1 VLLADS
7 KAEVA
12 VGQIELPTSL
22 RSISKTVIL
31 EFIAGELARWR
42 DHPDRPTEVSED
54 RLTEQLC
61 DYLSGA
67 ARCSAYLDRLQFRTE
82 TADETVGGRTI
93 DLSVKPLGATLIV
106 EGRRCTIFDMIMP
119 IECKRL
125 PTPAGTRRDPREY
138 VFSAS
143 KSTGGIQRFKQG
155 HHGALH
161 RLAGIIGYVQQ
172 DGSMTWITRITE
184 WINDLIAG
192 KESGWSD
199 TDHLRLQRVDSASKL
214 TVLTSVHAR
223 AAGLEEIELRHLWI
237 EMS

>member
-1 VLLADS
+1 MLLADA
-7 KAEVA
+7 KERVA
-12 VGQIELPTSL
+12 VGQIDLPTSL
-22 RSISKTVIL
+22 RSISKAVIL
-31 EFIAGELARWR
+31 EFIAGELAGWR
-42 DHPDRPTEVSED
+42 DHPDRRAEIAED

-61 DYLSGA
+61 DYLGGA
-67 ARCSAYLDRLQFRTE
+67 ARCSAHLDRLQFRTE
-82 TADETVGGRTI
+82 TGDETSAGRTI
-93 DLSVKPLGATLIV
+93 DLSVKPLGTTLIV
-106 EGRRCTIFDMIMP
+106 EGRRCTIFDMILP

-125 PTPAGTRRDPREY
+125 PTPTGTHRDLREY

-172 DGSMTWITRITE
+172 DSSAVWVTRITE
-184 WINDLIAG
+184 WINDLITS

-199 TDHLRLQRVDSASKL
+199 NDHLRLQHADGAHKV
-214 TVLTSVHAR
+214 TVLKSTHTRSS
-223 AAGLEEIELRHLWI
+223 GLAEIELRHLWI